1 MILQISASAGSGKTY
16 TLTRQFL
23 SRLAGASPLP
33 APSGCLL
40 GRPHTVYSLE
50 ELLAATFTNKAA
62 AEMKERVVG
71 TLKSLALEEIRA
83 RQQGHSPQGT
93 PLVPNAERWVRA
105 IVENYNALNIRTI
118 DSLLS
123 SLVRL
128 SALSLNL
135 PPDFRPS
142 FAPEEYFTPLYE
154 GLMADMAAFAQAN
167 PDWRNAEDT
176 GNHSTEDVTAPPH
189 GEEQVQK
196 QPGAEDTP
204 SQPEFFTTSGAELL
218 EALHA
223 ACRNQI
229 FYGKKRGFMARNTLH
244 YTLLQFID
252 RRCKGQAL
260 PTMQPEELLQLLH
273 ARHTALQQCAAT
285 MNAGVASEELAA
297 KVDFLKFLA
306 KVAAIPA
313 HLPPPTSAFANKEC
327 LDACLKKASLGKASP
342 ALEEEYHA
350 LCAAHAAAVTAQ
362 GVLSKAM
369 RLAPLSLLA
378 NELFA
383 RLDTAVRLQGVLPAV
398 AIPALAGQL
407 LEGSMGVSDA
417 LCRLGSRLLHILLD
431 EFQDTSQEQWAALL
445 PLAEE
450 SLAKGGSL
458 TYVGDIKQAI
468 YSWRGGDAT
477 LFDAVLEEPTLAA
490 MAESVAESLPYN
502 WRSLPG
508 IIHHNNAFFTL
519 LGTPEAAQATLQAM
533 LPAATPIHF
542 VVEAAKRT
550 AAVFS
555 RAAQALP
562 PPSPYS
568 NAATADQNPANQGQT
583 DQGQVVLYEVRASTG
598 LGTEA
603 LVEERLHRLLLE
615 ELLPNR
621 PFRDIAILVRSGKHA
636 TLVAQW
642 LTTWNIPVV
651 TENSFTLG
659 ENPLVRRLV
668 SLLTFLDYPLN
679 DLAFWEFISG
689 PECFG
694 TVSGLGWQELADW
707 LARTSMGETRPPLF
721 RRFAES
727 FPQQWNTW
735 LAPFYL
741 QAGLMSAYDTLYEAI
756 SRFDLWNTTPEAAPF
771 LRRLLELAHVAEKE
785 GAASLAGFLQFWQK
799 QEEGAKLPLPESM
812 NAVRIMTM
820 HKAKG
825 LEFPVVILPFHHGGT
840 AYGSQLEAVTFEG
853 TPILVQADKHLPDTY
868 YPACVTEALETL
880 NLLYVAWTRPREELH
895 AFITLPEG
903 KAGSTP
909 LPRAMETLLPLYLH
923 SAQAHLFRHEQIEA
937 EADTLDAEDAEE
949 GEESA
954 MAGEAIP
961 GGKEPESAMPAEPF
975 PPEEECE
982 DPCLASTS
990 PQWLTGLLAEAP
1002 HAPLLPIIPEDSA
1015 QGQEAWRPMGWLP
1028 RLKIYRSVLHGAAL
1042 TPERRGTLTHLCL
1055 EHLVLE
1061 KATKTQPV
1069 EAAMPLLSLAKP
1081 APAPAT
1087 SPFGKAVTLAVDMA
1101 LRLFPL
1107 PLALPPEARAELE
1120 ETLHWFAGQ
1129 PQAQHWLAHGRREQP
1144 LMEADGSVLRV
1155 DLMVDEGRT
1164 GLLVVDY
1171 KTGAPSPKYHEQMQR
1186 YMRLLAQA
1194 QNRPVRG
1201 LLVYLDARRLE
1212 EVPL

>member
-71 TLKSLALEEIRA
+71 TLKSLALEEISA
-83 RQQGHSPQGT
+83 RQQGHAPQGT

-154 GLMADMAAFAQAN
+154 GLMADLAAFAQAN
-167 PDWRNAEDT
+167 PNWRNAGDT
-176 GNHSTEDVTAPPH
+176 GSQSAENTGAQNNATE
-189 GEEQVQK
+189 
-196 QPGAEDTP
+196 QPGAENGP
-204 SQPEFFTTSGAELL
+204 SQPEFFTASGEELL

-252 RRCKGQAL
+252 RRCKGQPL

-273 ARHTALQQCAAT
+273 ARHAALQEAAAR
-285 MNAGVASEELAA
+285 MVAGIATEELKAHA
-297 KVDFLKFLA
+297 LFLKFLA
-306 KVAAIPA
+306 KVGITAA
-313 HLPPPTSAFANKEC
+313 HVPPPSSIFTSKEC
-327 LDACLKKASLGKASP
+327 LDGCLNAPSRGKASP
-342 ALEEEYHA
+342 ELEEEYHC
-350 LCAAHAAAVTAQ
+350 LCAAYAAAVTAH
-362 GVLSKAM
+362 GVLTKAL

-383 RLDTAVRLQGVLPAV
+383 RLDAAVRLQGVLPAV

-490 MAESVAESLPYN
+490 MAEGVAESLPCN

-519 LGTPEAAQATLQAM
+519 LGIPEAAEATLQAM
-533 LPAATPIHF
+533 LPAATPAHF

-562 PPSPYS
+562 PASPSS
-568 NAATADQNPANQGQT
+568 NTVPPDQNLA

-615 ELLPNR
+615 ELLPHR

-642 LTTWNIPVV
+642 LTDWNIPVV

-659 ENPLVRRLV
+659 ENPLVRRLI

-756 SRFDLWNTTPEAAPF
+756 SRFDLWNTAPEAVPF

-812 NAVRIMTM
+812 DAVRIMTM

-840 AYGSQLEAVTFEG
+840 AYGSQLEAVTFAG

-903 KAGSTP
+903 RAGSTP
-909 LPRAMETLLPLYLH
+909 LPRAMETLLPLYVN
-923 SAQAHLFRHEQIEA
+923 SAPPDLFRHELIEA
-937 EADTLDAEDAEE
+937 EADALDAEYTEE

-954 MAGEAIP
+954 PAGEAIP
-961 GGKEPESAMPAEPF
+961 ESTGPENIIPADPLAPEPESDEA
-975 PPEEECE
+975 
-982 DPCLASTS
+982 CLANTP
-990 PQWLTGLLAEAP
+990 PQWFTGLQAEAA
-1002 HAPLLPIIPEDSA
+1002 HAPRVPFIPEGA
-1015 QGQEAWRPMGWLP
+1015 GQGKEAWRPMAWLP
-1028 RLKIYRSVLHGAAL
+1028 RLKIHRSVLHGAAL

-1061 KATKTQPV
+1061 KPAKAQP
-1069 EAAMPLLSLAKP
+1069 AQAPMPLLSLAEP
-1081 APAPAT
+1081 ALLEAPAPH
-1087 SPFGKAVTLAVDMA
+1087 PFGHAVTLAVDMA

-1120 ETLHWFAGQ
+1120 DTLRWFASL
-1129 PQAQHWLAHGRREQP
+1129 PQAPHWLTHGRREQP

-1155 DLMVDEGRT
+1155 DLMVEEGRT

-1171 KTGAPSPKYHEQMQR
+1171 KTGAPNPKYHEQMQR

>member
-83 RQQGHSPQGT
+83 RQQGHAPQAK

-154 GLMADMAAFAQAN
+154 GLMADLAAFAQAN
-167 PDWRNAEDT
+167 PDWHNAGE
-176 GNHSTEDVTAPPH
+176 HISQSTENTGTPTHAP
-189 GEEQVQK
+189 EQAGV
-196 QPGAEDTP
+196 ENIP
-204 SQPEFFTTSGAELL
+204 SQPEFMTTGGTELL

-244 YTLLQFID
+244 HTLLQFID
-252 RRCKGQAL
+252 RRCKGQPL
-260 PTMQPEELLQLLH
+260 PTMEPEALLQILQT
-273 ARHTALQQCAAT
+273 RHTALQQAAAR
-285 MNAGVASEELAA
+285 MAAGIAAEELKAHA
-297 KVDFLKFLA
+297 LFLKFLD
-306 KVAAIPA
+306 KVGGTAA
-313 HLPPPTSAFANKEC
+313 HVPPPTSIFASKEC
-327 LDACLKKASLGKASP
+327 LDGCLNAPSRGKASP
-342 ALEEEYHA
+342 ELEEEYHV
-350 LCAAHAAAVTAQ
+350 LCAAYAAAVTAQ
-362 GVLSKAM
+362 GVLTKAL

-383 RLDTAVRLQGVLPAV
+383 RLDAAVRLQGVLPAV

-477 LFDAVLEEPTLAA
+477 LFDAVLEEPALAA
-490 MAESVAESLPYN
+490 MAEGVAESLPYN

-519 LGTPEAAQATLQAM
+519 LGNAETAEAVLQAM
-533 LPAATPIHF
+533 LPAATPTHF

-555 RAAQALP
+555 RATQALP
-562 PPSPYS
+562 PNKNETNHS
-568 NAATADQNPANQGQT
+568 QI

-603 LVEERLHRLLLE
+603 LVEERLHRLLQE

-642 LTTWNIPVV
+642 LTAWNIPVV

-679 DLAFWEFISG
+679 DLAFWEFVSG

-707 LARTSMGETRPPLF
+707 LARTSMEETRPPLF
-721 RRFAES
+721 RRFAEH
-727 FPQQWNTW
+727 FPRQWNQW

-756 SRFDLWNTTPEAAPF
+756 SRFNLWHNAPEAVPF

-785 GAASLAGFLQFWQK
+785 GATSLAGFLQFWQK

-812 NAVRIMTM
+812 DAVRIMTM

-840 AYGSQLEAVTFEG
+840 AYGSQLEAVTFAD

-903 KAGSTP
+903 RAGSTP
-909 LPRAMETLLPLYLH
+909 LPRAMEALLPRYLK
-923 SAQAHLFRHEQIEA
+923 SEASNLFRHEQIEA
-937 EADTLDAEDAEE
+937 EQNIMDALDTEE
-949 GEESA
+949 GEEGDEY
-954 MAGEAIP
+954 AGAGDAFAKHTAPEHTIAAAP
-961 GGKEPESAMPAEPF
+961 DTEPEDDEA
-975 PPEEECE
+975 
-982 DPCLASTS
+982 CLATTP
-990 PQWLTGLLAEAP
+990 PQWLAGLQEEAARTPLPTLVPEEAP
-1002 HAPLLPIIPEDSA
+1002 
-1015 QGQEAWRPMGWLP
+1015 QGQEPWRPMAWLP
-1028 RLKIYRSVLHGAAL
+1028 RLKIHRSVLHGAAL

-1061 KATKTQPV
+1061 KPAKAQRV
-1069 EAAMPLLSLAKP
+1069 EAAMPLLSLAEQAEAKTP
-1081 APAPAT
+1081 VPH
-1087 SPFGKAVTLAVDMA
+1087 PFGHAVTMAVDMA

-1107 PLALPPEARAELE
+1107 PLALPPEARVELE
-1120 ETLHWFAGQ
+1120 ETLQWFASL
-1129 PQAQHWLAHGRREQP
+1129 PQTQHWLTHGRREQP

-1164 GLLVVDY
+1164 GMLVVDY
-1171 KTGAPSPKYHEQMQR
+1171 KTGAPSPKYHEQIQR

-1194 QNRPVRG
+1194 QNRPVHG